1 MHPSLAL
8 YRTLRRRIRSLP
20 PGAQGYYVEWMRQNF
35 IAVSIGAT
43 TTRIART
50 HTQDT
55 STTRLHAPTLRSR
68 LPHTQHA
75 AEDDDERAAAMRA
88 RALTDA
94 DWVVK
99 KFEGQTDA
107 DVVRLNGGSTPRTR
121 SRSERGGQGDDPLA
135 RFPSTSH
142 W

>member
-1 MHPSLAL
+1 MDAAEFYRREYWRNNNSSHIYHALTPLPS
-8 YRTLRRRIRSLP
+8 TP
-20 PGAQGYYVEWMRQNF
+20 
-35 IAVSIGAT
+35 
-43 TTRIART
+43 
-50 HTQDT
+50 
-55 STTRLHAPTLRSR
+55 
-68 LPHTQHA
+68 QHA

-107 DVVRLNGGSTPRTR
+107 DVVRLNGGSTPSTR